1 MPDPDSDG
9 KGLQAG
15 RRLADGT
22 PADPRKMA
30 AIEAVPWARPRV
42 EGDAE
47 MSRISPITRH
57 LLCLGL
63 CALVPAMA
71 SCSSTALSALISPR
85 SNFDANAQLVSRA
98 VQVAFIN
105 NTPFRAVFSFGAY
118 NPLDQETI
126 PSSSRQLRL
135 EGNTASPQFAQPCLQ
150 AFSVGGDELIRLIR
164 KNEPDPTVNVTDP
177 RALVNGVNFSGA
189 VLGDPLE
196 AEPTEGT
203 ALGSVVFSGVDFNC
217 ERTDIRDPG
226 GATLLLFTFE
236 QDATAPGGFRIDF
249 SFFAE

>member
-1 MPDPDSDG
+1 
-9 KGLQAG
+9 
-15 RRLADGT
+15 
-22 PADPRKMA
+22 
-30 AIEAVPWARPRV
+30 
-42 EGDAE
+42 
-47 MSRISPITRH
+47 MSRIGPITRH
-57 LLCLGL
+57 LLCFGL
-63 CALVPAMA
+63 CVLAAGIT
-71 SCSSTALSALISPR
+71 SCTPTALSALISPR
-85 SNFDANAQLVSRA
+85 SSFDANAQLVSRA

-118 NPLDQETI
+118 NPLDQDTI
-126 PSSSRQLRL
+126 PSSSGQFRL
-135 EGNTASPQFAQPCLQ
+135 EGNTASQQLNLPCLQ

-189 VLGDPLE
+189 PLGDPLE

-203 ALGSVVFSGVDFNC
+203 ALGSVVLSGVDFNC